1 MLPSQT
7 PSPFQPDQRPSG
19 KRRFLWLLPLATAL
33 VFAIAFARWAQGND
47 ELERAAAYKT
57 HADDAHS
64 VDAQLMTLRAGAEL
78 RLRDAAATVSNSR
91 AGPVATL
98 RNFPK
103 VQDGVRDLW
112 TQVTWLDKDNRIVA
126 SLSRTDLASA
136 AQQGSTL
143 SSSNGSGSRCQQRSQ
158 KDFLEAPLRDEI
170 GRASG
175 KLVADFLLTDLLCG
189 TDLNW
194 LNARYQIQFVSD
206 QLEEVLFDSAPQTPA
221 LGQPFVMPLR
231 SFEATSLTLTPMRAE
246 IAWYQSARTMTLLGG
261 LMLFGFAASVWL
273 RREMNQVR
281 RAVTSAQTEA
291 AWRQSMEDSAL
302 VALRARDPDGRL
314 LYVNKTLCDMVGYS
328 AFELIGL
335 KPPLPF
341 WPADAVDEMMA
352 RNLKTLAGDAP
363 PSGFESRWQHRD
375 GHLIDV
381 MVFESRLLDSAGQ
394 HIGWMGSIVD
404 ISARKRLEE
413 KDRQHVE
420 HMAQHARLND
430 VGLLASELAHELNQ
444 PLTTIVAYSEGL
456 NDALKN
462 IRGID
467 AELLTATQRIQKNAK
482 RAGEIVN
489 KIRRQAQRSEP
500 QRHRVSINAI
510 LQDAIEL
517 RRRQFAKHRVQVRFE
532 PAPEPCD
539 VLVDR
544 VGIEQ
549 VIGNL
554 MRNAGDA
561 MADQL
566 TERTLH
572 ISARRQRPE
581 GQSVD
586 GPTGICISI
595 TDNGPGLQGRSL
607 ETLCGTFYS
616 TKHDGMGLG
625 LGICR
630 AIVES
635 HNGTMTATEATEGG
649 ACFNVF
655 LPTQPHLP
663 H

>member
-1 MLPSQT
+1 MLSSQT

-19 KRRFLWLLPLATAL
+19 MRQFLWLLPLATAL

-47 ELERAAAYKT
+47 ALERAAAYKT

-64 VDAQLMTLRAGAEL
+64 VDAQLMKLRAAAEL
-78 RLRDAAATVSNSR
+78 RLRDAAATVSNSG

-103 VQDGVRDLW
+103 IQDGVRDLW

-143 SSSNGSGSRCQQRSQ
+143 STSNGSSGRCQQRSQ

-246 IAWYQSARTMTLLGG
+246 IAWYQSARTVTLLGG

-281 RAVTSAQTEA
+281 RAVASAQTEA

-352 RNLKTLAGDAP
+352 RNLKTLAGNAP

-381 MVFESRLLDSAGQ
+381 MVFESRLLDSTGQ

-444 PLTTIVAYSEGL
+444 PLTTIITYSEGL
-456 NDALKN
+456 SDALKKFDS
-462 IRGID
+462 ID
-467 AELLTATQRIQKNAK
+467 PELLTATQRIQKHAK

-500 QRHRVSINAI
+500 ERQLVSINAI
-510 LQDAIEL
+510 LHDAMTL
-517 RRRQFAKHRVQVRFE
+517 RRRQFMKHHIQVTLHA
-532 PAPEPCD
+532 APEPCEA
-539 VLVDR
+539 LVDR
-544 VGIEQ
+544 VGMEQ
-549 VIGNL
+549 VMGNL
-554 MRNAGDA
+554 LRNAADA
-561 MADQL
+561 LADQP
-566 TERTLH
+566 TERHLH
-572 ISARRQRPE
+572 VTAEFQA
-581 GQSVD
+581 SVANA
-586 GPTGICISI
+586 PACVRI
-595 TDNGPGLQGRSL
+595 TVADNGPGLEGRSL
-607 ETLCGTFYS
+607 DTLCGTFYS
-616 TKHDGMGLG
+616 TKPEGMGLG

-635 HNGTMTATEATEGG
+635 HQGTMTASDSPEGG
-649 ACFNVF
+649 ALFTVT
-655 LPTQPHLP
+655 LPQPANSP
-663 H
+663 T